1 VDDPTNPEPDDQPDE
16 HRVPAH
22 DAWRMPGPAA
32 GPPPAEHVVAPPAFE
47 PTDTPGVP
55 HVPEASAEPTAA
67 RGWRAASRGQR
78 VLALAAAGVLVAG
91 GVAVAVATSSGAS
104 DTGTAT
110 NAAGQLPG
118 GLAQSRSGGQ
128 APGGTQGFGG
138 PRGGPGGI
146 DGEQHVEGTVSATT
160 GSTVTVK
167 STDGTTATYT
177 VTSDTQVVRDGAQA
191 SLSDVQVG
199 DAVLVHVLP
208 TTSGGH
214 KTAERLFAGTL
225 PAGGFGGGGAGGPGG
240 PGISGGSGGSG
251 ADTT

>member
-1 VDDPTNPEPDDQPDE
+1 VDDPTNPEPADQSDE
-16 HRVPAH
+16 QHRVPVH
-22 DAWRMPGPAA
+22 DAWRTSEPVA
-32 GPPPAEHVVAPPAFE
+32 GPPPAEHVVAPPTFE
-47 PTDTPGVP
+47 PTDSPGVP
-55 HVPEASAEPTAA
+55 DVAQASAEPAAA

-110 NAAGQLPG
+110 NTAGQVPG

-128 APGGTQGFGG
+128 APGGPQGFGG
-138 PRGGPGGI
+138 PGAGRGGI
-146 DGEQHVEGTVSATT
+146 DGEQHVEGTVSATS
-160 GSTVTVK
+160 GSTVTVTV
-167 STDGTTATYT
+167 TDGTTATYT
-177 VTSDTQVVRDGAQA
+177 VTSDTQVVRDGAPA

-225 PAGGFGGGGAGGPGG
+225 PAGGFGGGGAGGPGS
-240 PGISGGSGGSG
+240 PDTRGGSGTG

>member
-1 VDDPTNPEPDDQPDE
+1 VDDPTNPDRAEQPDQQLE
-16 HRVPAH
+16 QHRVPVH
-22 DAWRMPGPAA
+22 DAWRMSEPVA
-32 GPPPAEHVVAPPAFE
+32 GPPSAEHVAAPPPFE
-47 PTDTPGVP
+47 PTGAPG
-55 HVPEASAEPTAA
+55 VPEASAEPSAA

-91 GVAVAVATSSGAS
+91 GVAVAVASSSDAS
-104 DTGTAT
+104 DTGETT
-110 NAAGQLPG
+110 NAAGQVPG
-118 GLAQSRSGGQ
+118 GLSQPQSGGQ
-128 APGGTQGFGG
+128 APDGTQGFGG
-138 PRGGPGGI
+138 PGGGPGGVA
-146 DGEQHVEGTVSATT
+146 GEEHIEGTVSATT

-167 STDGTTATYT
+167 GTDGTTATYT

-191 SLSDVQVG
+191 NLSDVQVG

-225 PAGGFGGGGAGGPGG
+225 PAGGIGGDGPGD
-240 PGISGGSGGSG
+240 PGTSGGSGSDG